1 MATEATWMG
10 AIPENWGSCPLKH
23 IFEIQ
28 KRIAGKE
35 GYTVLSITQSGIKPK
50 NMSAQGQY
58 AQDYSNYQL
67 VYPGDFA
74 MNHMDLLTG
83 WVDISRHEGVT
94 SPDYR
99 VFVNRDASRFCSE
112 YYKFIFQYCYS
123 NKIFYGMGQGVSG
136 FGRWRLPADM
146 FLNFRLPVPSLEEQA
161 KIASFLDKKIC
172 DIDAVITEVRAS
184 IEEYKAWK
192 ASIIHEAVTKGLN
205 PNVEMKDSGVEW
217 IGKIPE
223 HWHCCRQKHHIRLIN
238 GRAYKDSEFEE
249 DGKYRILRVGNL
261 FSNPKWYT
269 SSLELDDEKYCENG
283 DLLYAWSMSYGPVIW
298 SGEKV
303 IYHYHIWKTQLSDD
317 LDKRFAYYY
326 LIALSNN
333 IRAEAHATTMG
344 FVTMGSMNN
353 SYIVYPPVNEQV
365 AIAGYLDEKCL
376 QLDALISE
384 KQALIAD
391 LESYKKS
398 LIFEVVT
405 GKRKV
410 V

>member
-1 MATEATWMG
+1 MATAATWMG

-83 WVDISRHEGVT
+83 WVDISQYEGVT

-161 KIASFLDKKIC
+161 KIASFLDQKIC
-172 DIDAVITEVRAS
+172 DIDAVITEARAS

-192 ASIIHEAVTKGLN
+192 ASIIHEAVTKGLD
-205 PNVEMKDSGVEW
+205 PEVEMVNSGISW
-217 IGKIPE
+217 IGQIPKTWSIIAARRMVSVNHGRDPKTE
-223 HWHCCRQKHHIRLIN
+223 GSVPVYGSGANSFKTCGEYKEGPAVLI
-238 GRAYKDSEFEE
+238 GRKGVINIPRYVE
-249 DGKYRILRVGNL
+249 GKYWNVDTA
-261 FSNPKWYT
+261 FDVKP
-269 SSLELDDEKYCENG
+269 LDDAISLKFYYYLATCF
-283 DLLYAWSMSYGPVIW
+283 DYKFYMSQTTLPSMTQASYNSMKLPIPDRRIQDEIV
-298 SGEKV
+298 E
-303 IYHYHIWKTQLSDD
+303 Y
-317 LDKRFAYYY
+317 LDKRTSDIDE
-326 LIALSNN
+326 LI
-333 IRAEAHATTMG
+333 R
-344 FVTMGSMNN
+344 
-353 SYIVYPPVNEQV
+353 
-365 AIAGYLDEKCL
+365 EKTL
-376 QLDALISE
+376 LIG
-384 KQALIAD
+384 D
-391 LESYKKS
+391 LEAYKKS

>member
-83 WVDISRHEGVT
+83 WVDISQYEGVT

-99 VFVNRDASRFCSE
+99 VFVNRDTSRFCSE
-112 YYKFIFQYCYS
+112 FYKFIFQYCYS

-146 FLNFRLPVPSLEEQA
+146 FLNFRLPVPGLEEQS
-161 KIASFLDKKIC
+161 KIASFLDRKIC
-172 DIDAVITEVRAS
+172 DIDAVITEARAS

-192 ASIIHEAVTKGLN
+192 ASIIHEAVTKGLD
-205 PNVEMKDSGVEW
+205 PEVETVDSGISW
-217 IGKIPE
+217 IGQIPKTWAIIAARHMVSVNHGSDPKTE
-223 HWHCCRQKHHIRLIN
+223 GSVPVYGSGANSFKTCGEYKEGPAVLI
-238 GRAYKDSEFEE
+238 GRKGVINIPRYVE
-249 DGKYRILRVGNL
+249 GKYWNVDTA
-261 FSNPKWYT
+261 FDVKP
-269 SSLELDDEKYCENG
+269 LDDAISLKFYYYLATCF
-283 DLLYAWSMSYGPVIW
+283 DYKLYMSQTTLPSMTQASYNSMKLPIPDRRIQDEIV
-298 SGEKV
+298 E
-303 IYHYHIWKTQLSDD
+303 Y
-317 LDKRFAYYY
+317 LDKRTSDIDE
-326 LIALSNN
+326 LI
-333 IRAEAHATTMG
+333 R
-344 FVTMGSMNN
+344 
-353 SYIVYPPVNEQV
+353 
-365 AIAGYLDEKCL
+365 EKTL
-376 QLDALISE
+376 LIG
-384 KQALIAD
+384 D
-391 LESYKKS
+391 LEAYKKS